1 MCGIWVNGPPKAMRI
16 WLFLRFRSPSAL
28 LLVEGDSVNASP
40 PSGHNITLSV
50 CPPMRY
56 PAKQC
61 PISWINT
68 VSHRDT
74 LYIKINNKYHPML
87 PESLLI
93 IGNHTNTVINTNNG
107 NRTWMWICMEI
118 DNVIHLKLQIGC
130 CFQKAFARISTE
142 KDNCK
147 IPQFQRESTFWMSY
161 SNIHYFVGSVGWRLG
176 RPDGYLRY
184 RCMAADH
191 CGWTWCKVVN
201 VVRKWFR

>member
-1 MCGIWVNGPPKAMRI
+1 MCGIWVNGAPKAMRM

-28 LLVEGDSVNASP
+28 LLVEGDSVKASP

-74 LYIKINNKYHPML
+74 LYIRINNKYQPML

-107 NRTWMWICMEI
+107 KRTWIWICMEI
-118 DNVIHLKLQIGC
+118 DNLIKFEIANWMLFPKGI
-130 CFQKAFARISTE
+130 FADFYGERQLRNTSIPKREHILNELFKHPLLRWFCGLAAWTSWWISSISLYGGRSLRL
-142 KDNCK
+142 DMV
-147 IPQFQRESTFWMSY
+147 Q
-161 SNIHYFVGSVGWRLG
+161 GS
-176 RPDGYLRY
+176 
-184 RCMAADH
+184 
-191 CGWTWCKVVN
+191 
-201 VVRKWFR
+201 KWSA